1 MAIGKIDKNKII
13 RAGQGTFAQYNA
25 LSAEDKLNKI
35 WFDIEKN
42 QIYLNNKTY
51 TEVAEVTNTLL
62 SDDTK
67 DLITFNN
74 TGLTGGNIENAVA
87 VSSTEIIFSTTNRIY
102 SLDVIDNTVTEIYAL
117 INIHELVNHLAY
129 DSVNDMVYVCF
140 TGSKIMEFS
149 LKTREIR
156 IWDTPNTVEL
166 CLITPDNRPWFVGYG
181 LMTFD
186 NTGGNVTIKQVLTG
200 TLPIFMTGV
209 VVDDVLCLG
218 GINGLHVYN
227 TTAKNLVL
235 VNAEPQVLSSFK
247 DKNNNAYFL
256 GAGLFRFHPGA
267 LASYKKIDSADYA
280 CGCCDNKNNIYFC
293 SGNNAGI
300 KQYVFSGGQY
310 QLTST
315 NITTGNFENC
325 GLNANGDV
333 VYFLGSEQGIL
344 KRLANET
351 EIKPTNITSGIFN
364 SICNNQ
370 LTYFF
375 GNDFKIH
382 HTDFSIIPQGRV
394 KGSWVPLNNTFYDKA
409 TIDKKLDEIKKL
421 INP

>member
-35 WFDIEKN
+35 WFDTEKN

-67 DLITFNN
+67 DLIVFNN
-74 TGLTGGNIENAVA
+74 TGLTGNIENAVTI
-87 VSSTEIIFSTTNRIY
+87 SSTEIIFSTTSGIY
-102 SLDVIDNTVTEIYAL
+102 SLNVIDNTVTEIYAL

-140 TGSKIMEFS
+140 TGSKVME
-149 LKTREIR
+149 LKPKTYEIK

-186 NTGGNVTIKQVLTG
+186 NTDGNVTIKQLLTG

-218 GINGLHVYN
+218 GISGLHVYN
-227 TTAKNLVL
+227 PTAKILQL
-235 VNAEPQVLSSFK
+235 VNAEPQVLTSFK
-247 DKNNNAYFL
+247 DKNGNAYFL

-267 LASYKKIDSADYA
+267 LQSYKKIDSADYA

-315 NITTGNFENC
+315 NITAGTFEDC

-333 VYFLGSEQGIL
+333 VYFLGSGQGIL
-344 KRLANET
+344 KRLAGEI
-351 EIKPTNITSGIFN
+351 EIKPTNIVSGNIN
-364 SICNNQ
+364 ILCNNQ
-370 LTYFF
+370 RTYFF
-375 GNDFKIH
+375 GDDSKIY
-382 HTDFSIIPQGRV
+382 HTETSIIPQGRV
-394 KGSWVPLNNTFYDKA
+394 KGSWVPLNNIFYDKA
-409 TIDKKLDEIKKL
+409 TIDEKLDEIKKL

>member
-35 WFDIEKN
+35 WFDTEKN

-67 DLITFNN
+67 DLIVFNN
-74 TGLTGGNIENAVA
+74 TGLTGNIENAVA
-87 VSSTEIIFSTTNRIY
+87 ISSTEIIFSTTSGIY
-102 SLDVIDNTVTEIYAL
+102 SLNVIDNTVTEIYAL
-117 INIHELVNHLAY
+117 INISQNVNHLAY
-129 DSVNDMVYVCF
+129 DSENAVVYACLS
-140 TGSKIMEFS
+140 GSKVMGIKP
-149 LKTREIR
+149 KTYEIK

-186 NTGGNVTIKQVLTG
+186 NTGGNVTIKQLLTG

-209 VVDDVLCLG
+209 VVDDTLCLG
-218 GINGLHVYN
+218 GIGGLHVYN
-227 TTAKNLVL
+227 TTSKFLQI

-247 DKNNNAYFL
+247 DNNGNAYFL
-256 GAGLFRFHPGA
+256 GAGLFRFHPGT
-267 LASYKKIDSADYA
+267 LQSYQKIDSADYM
-280 CGCCDNKNNIYFC
+280 CGCCDVNNNIYFC
-293 SGNNAGI
+293 SGNNEGI
-300 KQYVFSGGQY
+300 KQYVFSSGKY

-315 NITTGNFENC
+315 NITTGTFEGC

-333 VYFLGSEQGIL
+333 VYFLGSGQGIL
-344 KRLANET
+344 KRLADET
-351 EIKPTNITSGIFN
+351 EIKQTNIVSGNIN
-364 SICNNQ
+364 ILCNNQ
-370 LTYFF
+370 RTYFF
-375 GNDFKIH
+375 GDDAKIY
-382 HTDFSIIPQGRV
+382 HTETSIIPQGRV
-394 KGSWVPLNNTFYDKA
+394 KGSWVPLNDIYYDKS

>member
-35 WFDIEKN
+35 WFDTEKN

-67 DLITFNN
+67 DLIVFNN
-74 TGLTGGNIENAVA
+74 TGLIGNIENAVA
-87 VSSTEIIFSTTNRIY
+87 ISSTEIIFSATSGIY
-102 SLDVIDNTVTEIYAL
+102 SLNVIDNIITEIYAL
-117 INIHELVNHLAY
+117 INIRQNVNHLAY
-129 DSVNDMVYVCF
+129 DSENDIVYACLS
-140 TGSKIMEFS
+140 GSKVMEIKP
-149 LKTREIR
+149 KTYEIK

-166 CLITPDNRPWFVGYG
+166 CLITSDNRPWFVGYG

-186 NTGGNVTIKQVLTG
+186 NTGGNVSIKQVLTG

-227 TTAKNLVL
+227 STAKNLVL

-247 DKNNNAYFL
+247 DKNGNAYFL

-267 LASYKKIDSADYA
+267 LASYTKIDSADYM
-280 CGCCDNKNNIYFC
+280 CGCCDINNNIYFC

-300 KQYVFSGGQY
+300 KQYVFSGGKY

-315 NITTGNFENC
+315 NITTGTFEGC

-333 VYFLGSEQGIL
+333 VYFLGSGQGIL
-344 KRLANET
+344 KRLADET
-351 EIKPTNITSGIFN
+351 EIKPTNVVSGNIN
-364 SICNNQ
+364 ILCNNQ
-370 LTYFF
+370 RTYFF
-375 GNDFKIH
+375 GDDSKIYY
-382 HTDFSIIPQGRV
+382 TETSIIPQGRV
-394 KGSWVPLNNTFYDKA
+394 KGSWVPLNSVFYDKA

>member
-25 LSAEDKLNKI
+25 LSADDKLNKI
-35 WFDIEKN
+35 WFDTEKN
-42 QIYLNNKTY
+42 QIYLNDKVY
-51 TEVAEVTNTLL
+51 ADVSDATNTLL

-67 DLITFNN
+67 DLIKLDT
-74 TGLTGGNIENAVA
+74 TGFIGNIEHAVV
-87 VSSTEIIFSTTNRIY
+87 VSSTEIIFSTANGAIY
-102 SLDVIDNTVTEIYAL
+102 SFNITDNKITKIYDL
-117 INIHELVNHLAY
+117 INIRQNVNHLTY
-129 DSVNDMVYVCF
+129 DSENDIVYVCF
-140 TGSKIMEFS
+140 TGSKLMEFR
-149 LKTREIR
+149 LKTREFTL
-156 IWDTPNTVEL
+156 WDTPNTVEL

-186 NTGGNVTIKQVLTG
+186 NTDGNVTIKQVLTG

-256 GAGLFRFHPGA
+256 GAGLFCFHPGT
-267 LASYKKIDSADYA
+267 LQSYKKIDSADYM
-280 CGCCDNKNNIYFC
+280 CGCCDINNNIYFC
-293 SGNNAGI
+293 SGNNMGI
-300 KQYVFSGGQY
+300 KQYEFSGVQY

-333 VYFLGSEQGIL
+333 VYFLGSGQGIL

-382 HTDFSIIPQGRV
+382 HTDFSIIPQGRI
-394 KGSWVPLNNTFYDKA
+394 KGSWVPLNNMFYDKA
-409 TIDKKLDEIKKL
+409 TIDAKLNELRQL